1 MGWSAEK
8 YTFTFKHALGPEQGR
23 DFMLSYDDGRVVGR
37 NSEYKSFMDLKLDDE
52 TKEAV
57 KNVLIAMKEKKS
69 VFVNARKQGEW
80 Y

>member
-1 MGWSAEK
+1 
-8 YTFTFKHALGPEQGR
+8 
-23 DFMLSYDDGRVVGR
+23 MLSYDDGRVVGR